1 MLKLSRFRVYEKQ
14 IWDSYVP
21 KTNNGT
27 FFHLR
32 SFLSYHPKG
41 RFKDHSILVR
51 KKGKLFSLFPAVE
64 QLVNGKKILISHP
77 GATVGSFTLP
87 KTLSIADASE
97 LARKLIEYAKSKKF
111 QLIKINLPPNLYQK
125 RISNYMEY
133 SFFRLGFR
141 YTKRE
146 ITSILFLEGT
156 IEETKKKFRPSHL
169 RAVRKAIGNN
179 IIVKESQDI
188 GTFYT
193 ILKNNLEIR
202 HGVTPTH
209 TLEELEHLFRMFPKK
224 VRLFS
229 AFHDGLMIAGVVTF
243 RINRR
248 VLLAFYI
255 SHDERYSEL
264 RAVNILFYKIFEWAI
279 KSKYEIFD
287 FGIFTVNGEPNM
299 GLGRFKENFGASGI
313 FRDTIELNIES

>member
-1 MLKLSRFRVYEKQ
+1 MKLSRFRASEER
-14 IWDSYVP
+14 IWDSHVP
-21 KTNNGT
+21 KANNGT

-32 SFLSYHPKG
+32 SFLSYHPKS

-64 QLVNGKKILISHP
+64 QVVNGAKILTSHP
-77 GATVGSFTLP
+77 GASVGSFTLP
-87 KTLSIADASE
+87 ENLSIADAFE
-97 LARKLIEYAKSKKF
+97 LANKLIEYAKSKNF
-111 QLIKINLPPNLYQK
+111 QVIKITLPPNLYQK
-125 RISNYMEY
+125 RFSNYMEY

-146 ITSILFLEGT
+146 ITSILFLEKT

-169 RAVRKAIGNN
+169 RAVRKAIENN
-179 IIVKESQDI
+179 ITVKESKDI
-188 GTFYT
+188 ASFYT
-193 ILKNNLEIR
+193 ILKNNLKIR

-209 TLEELEHLFRMFPKK
+209 TLKELKHLFYMFPKK
-224 VRLFS
+224 VKLFS
-229 AFHDGLMIAGVVTF
+229 AFLDEMMIAGVVTF
-243 RINRR
+243 QINKR

-255 SHDERYSEL
+255 SHDEHYSEL

-287 FGIFTVNGEPNM
+287 FGIFTINGEPNM

-313 FRDTIELNIES
+313 FRDTIEINLEP